1 MIEEAF
7 VQFLKRGNIE
17 PKISD
22 NKYKIKFVDSGK
34 DDLYGE
40 SDENQPINY

>member
-7 VQFLKRGNIE
+7 VQFLKRENIE

-40 SDENQPINY
+40 SDEN